1 MSEIFTTIK
10 HDLDYWEKANLIQ
23 NADYA
28 PTMRDTYHLIE
39 SYWNSKYK
47 EGDGSI
53 SGTGLKERYFYNIVH
68 TPVWVA
74 ARLID
79 IDTKDLK
86 IIATGDQNYLPVL
99 FFEKELKVWL
109 REQPIARLLN
119 DMALELPR
127 VGHIIVKRIDKEIF
141 LLDAE
146 KFICDPKVDKFQNS
160 DFILEVNPM
169 TPSQLNREGKEK
181 GWNEKAINQAIAS
194 NTRVDLQSGELFINV
209 YEYYNLRED
218 KDNHHIVTG
227 IEFVDDKNKKVSPEL
242 LYEDTVSN
250 KDLADRYKEMKWENV
265 KERHEGR
272 GFVELLFEPQIA
284 MNEHTNMHRRAMQ
297 WTSKRLFWTADNN
310 INKNAMSDVDN
321 GYIFQTKEGI
331 NPIANEERNLSAY
344 QIEDDKW
351 NQNVE
356 RRTFSH
362 ESIRGEQAPSG
373 TPLGAIQLQAQM
385 SAGFYEH
392 KREEFGIFVK
402 EILMD
407 WVIPNFR
414 KNKSAKHIFN
424 LMQDDADWDR
434 MNKLIFNNIVNETI
448 FDSIIKNRR
457 AVSHNEIEFLKE
469 IEREKFKGL
478 KNVKLEIPDRYY
490 SDLQYKMDFVITG
503 ENIDVQTEVQ
513 TLQYMLQI
521 AIQSPQAL
529 QSPFVKK
536 ILQKMANLSLGLNPM
551 DLDFEEAQSVL
562 DQAMTGQG
570 GRMQPQR
577 QTASTISLGQKQNQ
591 AAPKSAMQTV

>member
-10 HDLDYWEKANLIQ
+10 QDLDYWEKTKLIQ

-28 PTMRDTYHLIE
+28 PTMRDTYSLIE
-39 SYWNSKYK
+39 FYWNSKFK

-53 SGTGLKERYFYNIVH
+53 SANGLKERYFYNIVH

-127 VGHIIVKRIDKEIF
+127 VGHIVVKRIDKEIF

-169 TPSQLNREGKEK
+169 TPSQLKREGAVK
-181 GWNEKAINQAIAS
+181 GWNDKAMTEAVKNNI
-194 NTRVDLQSGELFINV
+194 RVDLQSGELFINV

-218 KDNHHIVTG
+218 KNNHQIVTG
-227 IEFVDDKNKKVSPEL
+227 IEFVDDKNKKVSPKI
-242 LYEDTVSN
+242 LYEDTVGN
-250 KDLADRYKEMKWENV
+250 KDLEDRYKEMKWENV
-265 KERHEGR
+265 KGRHAGR

-297 WTSKRLFWTADNN
+297 WTSKRLFWTADNT

-344 QIEDDKW
+344 QVEDDKW

-392 KREEFGIFVK
+392 KREEFGIFFK
-402 EILMD
+402 EILVD

-414 KNKSAKHIFN
+414 KNNSAKHIFN

-490 SDLQYKMDFVITG
+490 ANLHYKMDFVITG

-551 DLDFEEAQSVL
+551 DLDFEESQTVL
-562 DQAMTGQG
+562 EQAMTGQG
-570 GRMQPQR
+570 AGAQPLR
-577 QTASTISLGQKQNQ
+577 QTSPSISLGQKQVS
-591 AAPKSAMQTV
+591 APTRANARTV

>member
-1 MSEIFTTIK
+1 MAEIFTTIK
-10 HDLDYWEKANLIQ
+10 QDLDYWEKANLTQ

-28 PTMRDTYHLIE
+28 PTMRDTYSLIK

-53 SGTGLKERYFYNIVH
+53 SGNGLKERYFFNIVH
-68 TPVWVA
+68 SPVWVA
-74 ARLID
+74 RRLID
-79 IDTKDLK
+79 LDTKDLK
-86 IIATGDQNYLPVL
+86 IIAVGDQNYLPVL

-109 REQPIARLLN
+109 REQPIATLLN

-127 VGHIIVKRIDKEIF
+127 VGHVIVKRIDKELF

-160 DFILEVNPM
+160 DFLLEMNPM
-169 TPSQLNREGKEK
+169 TPSQLRREGKEK
-181 GWNEKAINQAIAS
+181 GWSDNAIDEAIAN

-209 YEYYNLRED
+209 YEYYNLR
-218 KDNHHIVTG
+218 KDNKNHSIVTG
-227 IEFVDDKNKKVSPEL
+227 IEFVDDKNKKVSPRI
-242 LYEDTVSN
+242 LYEDTINN
-250 KDLADRYKEMKWENV
+250 KDLEGRYKEMKWENV
-265 KERHEGR
+265 KGRHAGL

-284 MNEHTNMHRRAMQ
+284 INEHTNMHRRALH
-297 WTSKRLFWTADNN
+297 WTSKRLFWTADNE
-310 INKNAMSDVDN
+310 INKNAMYDVDN
-321 GYIFQTKEGI
+321 GYIFHTKDGL

-351 NQNVE
+351 NQNME
-356 RRTFSH
+356 RQTFSH

-392 KREEFGIFVK
+392 KREEFGIFIK
-402 EILMD
+402 EILTD
-407 WVIPNFR
+407 WVIPNFK
-414 KNKSAKHIFN
+414 KNKSEKHIFN

-434 MNKLIFNNIVNETI
+434 MQKLIFNNVVNETI
-448 FDSIIKNRR
+448 FDSVIKNRR

-469 IEREKFKGL
+469 IDREKFKGL

-490 SDLQYKMDFVITG
+490 ADLHYKMDFVITG
-503 ENIDVQTEVQ
+503 ENVDVQTEIQ
-513 TLQYMLQI
+513 TLQYILQI
-521 AIQSPQAL
+521 AIQNPQAL

-536 ILQKMANLSLGLNPM
+536 ILQKMANLSLGLNPL
-551 DLDFEEAQSVL
+551 DLDFEESQSL
-562 DQAMTGQG
+562 LEQAMMSG
-570 GRMQPQR
+570 GPGAQTQR
-577 QTASTISLGQKQNQ
+577 QTAPPISLGQKQKV
-591 AAPKSAMQTV
+591 APTRAMQTV